1 MSIYDFTLMFI
12 GLTWMYLVSNVK
24 AANKGESVM
33 KKILFVT
40 SFYTFMYALVNSG
53 VIKIG

>member
-1 MSIYDFTLMFI
+1 MSIYDFTLMLI
-12 GLTWMYLVSNVK
+12 GLAWIYLVSIVK
-24 AANKGESVM
+24 AANKGESIM